1 MPTRARERRR
11 SLGEPSLARVIVLAS
26 KWQVADKDAS
36 YEKRS
41 DIRHFPLRMRLLP
54 SGGCANPGWRTQK
67 TGCRRRTRANPA
79 ESDRPPG
86 AHKNHPCCETRS
98 AGAENPQHLL
108 APTHPGRSTAT
119 RKSTAD
125 RGTDPPLSKP
135 GGT

>member
-67 TGCRRRTRANPA
+67 TGCRRRTRTNTA
-79 ESDRPPG
+79 ERDRRPG
-86 AHKNHPCCETRS
+86 ANKYHRCGETCL
-98 AGAENPQHLL
+98 AGAESPNDLV
-108 APTHPGRSTAT
+108 ARIDRGRSTVNRRCA
-119 RKSTAD
+119 S
-125 RGTDPPLSKP
+125 
-135 GGT
+135 